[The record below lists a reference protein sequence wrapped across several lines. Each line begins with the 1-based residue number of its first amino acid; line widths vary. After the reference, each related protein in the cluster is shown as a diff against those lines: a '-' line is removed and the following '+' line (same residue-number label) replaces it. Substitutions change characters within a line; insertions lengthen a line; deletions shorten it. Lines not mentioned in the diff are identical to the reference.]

1 MGVSAALDNR
11 SSNSAGS
18 RWNNGSETMTYQSA
32 HLAKAAATYNA
43 AADHFDH
50 APLSFWDR
58 YGRRTVERLNLAPG
72 AAVLDVG
79 CGSGA
84 SALPAAEQVGP
95 TGSVTGVDVA
105 GGLLA
110 AARTK
115 AANRGLSNVEFRE
128 ADMGDLR
135 YPDAQFDAVVCVF
148 AIFFVP
154 DMERQVAELWRMVRP
169 GGQLAITTWGPR
181 MLEPGSEAFWSAV
194 ATERPDLRATFNPWE
209 RISEPA
215 QVKQLFE
222 DAGIAEASAV
232 PETGCQKLAM
242 PEDWWT
248 IVLGA
253 GFRWTVD
260 QLNRDAAERVRAAN
274 IARLRR
280 DGVRAVETNVIYAA
294 ATKPKD

>member
-1 MGVSAALDNR
+1 
-11 SSNSAGS
+11 
-18 RWNNGSETMTYQSA
+18 MTYQST

-95 TGSVTGVDVA
+95 TGSVTGIDVA
-105 GGLLA
+105 GELLA

-115 AANRGLSNVEFRE
+115 AANRGLSNTEFRE
-128 ADMGDLR
+128 GDMANLG
-135 YPDAQFDAVVCVF
+135 YPDGQFDAVVCVF
-148 AIFFVP
+148 AIFFLP

-169 GGQLAITTWGPR
+169 GGVLAITTWGPR
-181 MLEPGSEAFWSAV
+181 MLEPGSAAFWSAV
-194 ATERPDLRATFNPWE
+194 EAERPDLRAAFNPWD
-209 RISEPA
+209 RVSDGRSLG
-215 QVKQLFE
+215 QLFK
-222 DAGIAEASAV
+222 DAGIAGAVAV
-232 PETGCQKLAM
+232 PENGCQRLTT

-248 IVLGA
+248 IVLGS

-260 QLNRDAAERVRAAN
+260 QLNPDAAGRVRAKT

-294 ATKPKD
+294 ATKPND